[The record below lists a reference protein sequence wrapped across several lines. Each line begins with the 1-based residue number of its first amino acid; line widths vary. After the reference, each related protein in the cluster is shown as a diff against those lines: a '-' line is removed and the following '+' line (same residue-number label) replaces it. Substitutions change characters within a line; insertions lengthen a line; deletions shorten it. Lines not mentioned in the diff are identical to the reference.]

1 MGNFFSRTL
10 DFFFPARP
18 ALDFD
23 DGQCAICIG
32 PHETKSRP
40 KCGHVFCYQCLTQ
53 WSHIKLECPTCK
65 ESFKSFNHQAIGS
78 PPTGNYD
85 SVFKPDPPAINDNRA
100 TASEERQI
108 RVDLRIFFQLIIDIH
123 NRRLERNR
131 LMIRSGVQ
139 EQLNDSHT
147 EMMIETGE
155 KEQIVQALV
164 QLEWLLPI
172 VGRFSAET
180 RNLILYA
187 FRAGIRLFNS

>member
-10 DFFFPARP
+10 DYFFP

-65 ESFKSFNHQAIGS
+65 EPFKSFNHQAIGS

-85 SVFKPDPPAINDNRA
+85 SVFKPDPPAITNNRA
-100 TASEERQI
+100 TSSEEREI
-108 RVDLRIFFQLIIDIH
+108 RADLRIYFQLIIDIH
-123 NRRLERNR
+123 QQRLERIR
-131 LMIRSGVQ
+131 LMIRSGLQ
-139 EQLNDSHT
+139 KQPNAIHT
-147 EMMIETGE
+147 EMTIEIRE
-155 KEQIVQALV
+155 NVQIVLALD

-172 VGRFSAET
+172 IGRFSAET
-180 RNLILYA
+180 RNLIFYA
-187 FRAGIRLFNS
+187 FRAGIGLINS